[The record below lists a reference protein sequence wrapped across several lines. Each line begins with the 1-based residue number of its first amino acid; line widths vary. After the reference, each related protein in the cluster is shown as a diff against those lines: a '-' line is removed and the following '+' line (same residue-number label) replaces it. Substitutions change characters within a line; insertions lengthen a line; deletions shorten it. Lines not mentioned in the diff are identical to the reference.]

1 MIYEWKINKQQ
12 FVDAIV
18 QTFICLKFNWNLL
31 LINENAYGWVGKE
44 AGEVRFPEPLY
55 RWVRLS

>member
-12 FVDAIV
+12 FADAIV

-44 AGEVRFPEPLY
+44 ARSSFNI
-55 RWVRLS
+55 